1 MPLSALKTPR
11 VCGRQTKRANPPSEN
26 PFDYYKRAIF
36 LPYLDTVL
44 FQLRERFT
52 NHKDLFK
59 GLFSLLPGVFLEDGV
74 DYGALKS
81 LAEFYKNQLTGDESA
96 LVAEVKRWE
105 LF

>member
-1 MPLSALKTPR
+1 MRETNKKGQSSFGESIRLLQTGHLPTLSGHGTLPTAGEVYQSQRLIQRFIFFIAGEFLK
-11 VCGRQTKRANPPSEN
+11 
-26 PFDYYKRAIF
+26 
-36 LPYLDTVL
+36 
-44 FQLRERFT
+44 
-52 NHKDLFK
+52 
-59 GLFSLLPGVFLEDGV
+59 DGV